1 MWRLDR
7 LSQIYGRRM
16 AQRFHVVAKRTD
28 GYSYVVSSSAMSTAI
43 ITDFEEKTYPEVVVP
58 RKEAMQTI
66 VDSLLNKTAA
76 TSPGVVP
83 LVDTASSTV
92 AHIGS
97 SINPDDSSNVIHGL
111 LPHSPVP
118 ATDAVT
124 EAMQLDLLAGKMQKA
139 KSSIPLHPV
148 VARISKFVYAGS
160 APRAFDAFYE
170 LVYVVDKAKSDN
182 EPSIRIPVG
191 IIKGLF
197 TLACTRYP
205 FDAYRIL
212 QFYTEMTRT
221 KEYKKGKGDLSAYMN
236 MYERVCNTVRCLDPY
251 RNAEIDCREL
261 IRSIMSDVRR
271 MDRPGQEMCLPVLLS
286 ALIMQRGTAIGNL
299 FAPPLY
305 KYITEEDFSLPPGYW
320 IHLLSLSKYNRQD
333 DIPFE
338 DVLERAIATGRLI
351 TPALIL
357 NVLDNIFPYS
367 DMKKTKRMLDAIL
380 QLQHAVV
387 SNNLPSSDQYYVDIE
402 RLEMIGST
410 AACQGHSDVNLL
422 VWDMIDVLQYEPTEA
437 IYENTIV
444 SFVMNPFTYREAFS
458 VMGDMEKAG
467 FVPSRALIRSISAHL
482 R

>member
-1 MWRLDR
+1 
-7 LSQIYGRRM
+7 
-16 AQRFHVVAKRTD
+16 
-28 GYSYVVSSSAMSTAI
+28 
-43 ITDFEEKTYPEVVVP
+43 
-58 RKEAMQTI
+58 
-66 VDSLLNKTAA
+66 
-76 TSPGVVP
+76 
-83 LVDTASSTV
+83 
-92 AHIGS
+92 
-97 SINPDDSSNVIHGL
+97 
-111 LPHSPVP
+111 
-118 ATDAVT
+118 
-124 EAMQLDLLAGKMQKA
+124 MQKA

-191 IIKGLF
+191 IVKGLF
-197 TLACTRYP
+197 ALACTRYP

-212 QFYTEMTRT
+212 QFYTEMTGT
-221 KEYKKGKGDLSAYMN
+221 KEYKKGNGDLSAYMN
-236 MYERVCNTVRCLDPY
+236 MYERVCNTVRHLDPY
-251 RNAEIDCREL
+251 RNADIDCREL

-286 ALIMQRGTAIGNL
+286 ALITQRGTAIGKL